1 MSKINIG
8 IKILN
13 FIIFLMIVVVFLIFP
28 IMKFKNLPQMFFSTP
43 TAKNPPIDNS
53 LFERLD
59 KEIENYLK

>member
-43 TAKNPPIDNS
+43 TAKNTQIDNS

>member
-43 TAKNPPIDNS
+43 TAKNPQIDNS